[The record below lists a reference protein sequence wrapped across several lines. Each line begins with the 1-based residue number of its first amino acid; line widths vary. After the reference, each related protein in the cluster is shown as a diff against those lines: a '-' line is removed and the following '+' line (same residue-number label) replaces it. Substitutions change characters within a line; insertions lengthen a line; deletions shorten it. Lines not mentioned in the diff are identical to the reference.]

1 MLRMTVRRENSVSL
15 TSIITVNF
23 HQAEVTID
31 LLKSVAKSYSSS
43 EVEVIIVDNGASEN
57 NEAVFHLYFENITYI
72 QSRENLGFA
81 GGNNLGIKQAKG
93 DYVFLL
99 NNDTEIPEGCI
110 ETLISELEANEK
122 IGLLSPL
129 LLYFDQK
136 DLIQYAGFT
145 PMNYLVARNA
155 YIGQFEKNEGQ
166 YHKSYETSFCHG
178 AAVICRKA
186 DLDRAGLMDET
197 YFLYYEE
204 LDWCEKFKRIGKQI
218 WFTGKTYMYH
228 KESISVGKASPL
240 KIYFN
245 TRNRML
251 FIRKNTGWL
260 NTILFAVYFSV
271 IACPKAVL
279 KFLLNKQPALAKC
292 TIKGLLWNYTH
303 RKNSKDLGYKIK

>member
-1 MLRMTVRRENSVSL
+1 MAL

-23 HQAEVTID
+23 HQAAITID
-31 LLKSVAKSYSSS
+31 LLKSVAKSYTPN
-43 EVEVIIVDNGASEN
+43 EVEVIIVDNGADKNMELI
-57 NEAVFHLYFENITYI
+57 FQPHFENIKYI
-72 QSRENLGFA
+72 QSKENLGFA
-81 GGNNLGIKQAKG
+81 GGNNLGIQQAKG
-93 DYVFLL
+93 DFIFLL
-99 NNDTEIPEGCI
+99 NNDTEIPSGCI
-110 ETLISELEANEK
+110 QTLIAELEANPQ

-129 LLYFDQK
+129 LLYFDQP
-136 DLIQYAGFT
+136 DLVQYAGFT

-155 YIGQFEKNEGQ
+155 YIGQFEKNTGQ
-166 YHKSYETSFCHG
+166 FDGKSYQTGFCHG

-186 DLDRAGLMDET
+186 DLQNAGLMDET

-218 WFTGKTYMYH
+218 WFTGKTHVYH

-260 NTILFAVYFSV
+260 NTLFFSLYFTF

-279 KFLLNKQPALAKC
+279 KYLLGGENKLAKW
-292 TIKGLLWNYTH
+292 TLKGLWWNYTH
-303 RKNSKDLGYKIK
+303 GKNSRDLGYFIK

>member
-1 MLRMTVRRENSVSL
+1 MAL

-23 HQAEVTID
+23 HQIEVTID
-31 LLKSVAKSYSSS
+31 LLKSIAKSYTPA
-43 EVEVIIVDNGASEN
+43 EVEVVIVDNGAVKNMELI
-57 NEAVFHLYFENITYI
+57 FQPYFANIKYI
-72 QSRENLGFA
+72 PSKENLGFA

-93 DYVFLL
+93 DYIFLL
-99 NNDTEIPEGCI
+99 NNDTEIPTGCI
-110 ETLISELEANEK
+110 ETMVAELESNDK

-136 DLIQYAGFT
+136 DLVQYAGFT
-145 PMNYLVARNA
+145 PMNYLTARNA
-155 YIGQFEKNEGQ
+155 YIGQFEKNIGQ
-166 YHKSYETSFCHG
+166 YNDKSSPTGFCHG
-178 AAVICRKA
+178 AAVMCRKT

-204 LDWCEKFKRIGKQI
+204 LDWCEKFKRIGKEI
-218 WFTGKTYMYH
+218 WFTGKTHVYH

-240 KIYFN
+240 KVYFN

-260 NTILFAVYFSV
+260 NTILFSIYYTF

-279 KFLLNKQPALAKC
+279 KFVFNKQPQLAKW
-292 TIKGLLWNYTH
+292 TVKGLLWNYTH
-303 RKNSKDLGYKIK
+303 GKNSKELGFRVK